1 MNRGLGVLLAAAT
14 LVLAGCGGGDTGGPT
29 TTSSAQTTLPGDG
42 ATTTTAEVVEPGPA
56 LFEGLD
62 GDIILKTP
70 TSGGGERPL
79 LEWEPFAGADHYAV
93 FLYAPS
99 GEAYWVWSGDAT
111 SVHVG
116 GEPLLAEGSP
126 GPNVAE
132 GMSWAVIA
140 YDAAMVPVAVSE
152 RRPIAP

>member
-1 MNRGLGVLLAAAT
+1 MDRDIGLLVAAVA
-14 LVLAGCGGGDTGGPT
+14 LVFAGCGGGDGS
-29 TTSSAQTTLPGDG
+29 TTSGASTTLPGG
-42 ATTTTAEVVEPGPA
+42 SVATTAPEADQPGPPM
-56 LFEGLD
+56 FEGLD
-62 GDIILKTP
+62 GGIVLRTP

-79 LEWEPFAGADHYAV
+79 LEWEPSAGAEHYVV

-99 GEAYWVWSGDAT
+99 GEAYWVWSGDDT

-116 GEPLLAEGSP
+116 GEPQLGPGSP
-126 GPNVAE
+126 GPNVVE

-140 YDAAMVPVAVSE
+140 YDADMVPVAVSE

>member
-1 MNRGLGVLLAAAT
+1 M
-14 LVLAGCGGGDTGGPT
+14 
-29 TTSSAQTTLPGDG
+29 
-42 ATTTTAEVVEPGPA
+42 
-56 LFEGLD
+56 FEGLD
-62 GDIILKTP
+62 GGIVLRTP

-79 LEWEPFAGADHYAV
+79 LEWERSAGAEHYVV

-99 GEAYWVWSGDAT
+99 GEAYWVWSGDDT

-116 GEPLLAEGSP
+116 GEPQLGPGSP
-126 GPNVAE
+126 GPNVVE

-140 YDAAMVPVAVSE
+140 YDADMVPVAVSE